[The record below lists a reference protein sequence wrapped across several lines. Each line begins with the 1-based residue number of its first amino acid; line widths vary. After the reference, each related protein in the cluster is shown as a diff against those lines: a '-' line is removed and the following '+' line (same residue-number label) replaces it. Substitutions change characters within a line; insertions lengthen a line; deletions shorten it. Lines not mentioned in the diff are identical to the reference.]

1 MRLITLVL
9 VALFFLSLGA
19 SSGSAGESSSLR
31 STQKALKILGYDP
44 GPVDGVMGPKTRAAL
59 RRYQAASGLG
69 PPRLYGDAGEYLGN
83 LSANRYDVNSTSN
96 PYGIYGSSYS
106 SKSINNPYGQY
117 GSPYSSSG
125 AMNPY
130 TNGGPSIYGS
140 DGRYLGRLNSNRFD
154 SESVSN
160 PFGVYGSPYSANSI
174 NNPYG
179 TYGSP
184 YSTRS
189 ATNPYLIDL
198 NFDD

>member
-1 MRLITLVL
+1 MRLITILM
-9 VALFFLSLGA
+9 VALFCVSLA
-19 SSGSAGESSSLR
+19 ADSGSAGESSSLLA
-31 STQKALKILGYDP
+31 TQQALKILGYDP

-59 RRYQAASGLG
+59 RRYRVDSGLG

-83 LSANRYDVNSTSN
+83 LSANRYDLNSTSN
-96 PYGIYGSSYS
+96 PYGTYGSEYS
-106 SKSINNPYGQY
+106 PQSINNPYGQY

-125 AMNPY
+125 ATNPY
-130 TNGGPSIYGS
+130 TNGGPRIFGS

-154 SESVSN
+154 PESVSN
-160 PFGVYGSPYSANSI
+160 PYGVYGSPYSAYSI

-184 YSTRS
+184 YSSRS
-189 ATNPYLIDL
+189 ATNPSLIDL